1 MASECKCN
9 INIAHHLS
17 SIKRAALNQAR
28 LCNGMDQAN
37 RIKSYFNEEN
47 TVEQMVLDALRQ
59 LSEHRAFEKQAP
71 FGYKAKDSGIEDEK

>member
-1 MASECKCN
+1 
-9 INIAHHLS
+9 
-17 SIKRAALNQAR
+17 
-28 LCNGMDQAN
+28 MDQAN